1 MLLNLGSE
9 GGEVLEMVLKS
20 AWLGPHKHLAHLNIL
35 SLRARDEAWWMR
47 FHPDGAS
54 AQALDRLRRLLH
66 TRAYAA
72 KTEQAYRR
80 WVERFLKFVGAIPI
94 ETIGMAHV
102 ERFLDH
108 LTERDL
114 SAKSRNQAASA
125 LTFFLR
131 EVLGLEDIDS
141 IPRARQPE
149 TLPTVLSLGEVE
161 RLFTQLSG
169 KYRLIGMMIYGTG
182 VRVSEALALR
192 VKDIDFD
199 LAQVAVRGGKGQK
212 DRMTVLPD
220 RSRPVL
226 TRQIELVR
234 QLHRGDRKRGSGWA
248 SLPGALHRKDPGA
261 GFRFGWQFLF
271 PASRLIADKK
281 SGSRGRH
288 HLHPTAVQRQIKRAG
303 LAAGITKAVT
313 PHALR
318 RTFATEMSRAGCD
331 LATIQRL
338 LGHNDIRTTMR
349 YVRSVTDTGLHLRSP
364 LDHPRRD

>member
-1 MLLNLGSE
+1 MEILSN
-9 GGEVLEMVLKS
+9 S
-20 AWLGPHKHLAHLNIL
+20 AWLAPHRSPSHLSIL

-54 AQALDRLRRLLH
+54 AEALDRLRRVLQ
-66 TRAYAA
+66 TRGYAA
-72 KTEQAYRR
+72 KTEEAYCR
-80 WVERFLKFVGAIPI
+80 WVERFLKFVGPVPI
-94 ETIGMAHV
+94 EAIGVLHV

-108 LTERDL
+108 QTERAL
-114 SAKSRNQAASA
+114 APKSRNQAASA

-131 EVLGLEDIDS
+131 EVLEIEDVDP
-141 IPRARQPE
+141 IPRAREPKS
-149 TLPTVLSLGEVE
+149 LPSVLSPGEVE
-161 RLFTQLSG
+161 RLFTHLSG
-169 KYRLIGMMIYGTG
+169 KYRLIGMTIYGTG

-199 LAQVAVRGGKGQK
+199 LAQVAVRGGKGRK

-220 RSRPVL
+220 RIRPAL
-226 TRQIELVR
+226 TRQIELVQ

-261 GFRFGWQFLF
+261 GFRIGWQFLF
-271 PASRLIADKK
+271 PASRSIVDRK
-281 SGSRGRH
+281 SGRSGRH

-303 LAAGITKAVT
+303 LAAGITKDVT
-313 PHALR
+313 PHTLR

-349 YVRSVTDTGLHLRSP
+349 YIRSVTDAGLHLRSP